1 MRLYIA
7 YKYTNIK
14 NKSELKINLEHI
26 TQILESVG
34 NTTFLLNRDAR
45 AWGKKHVSTLKNI
58 YTIIKNIF
66 ISDAIFAY
74 ITSDVLSKGIIF
86 EFLFG
91 KLVGKRII
99 VAVEKKI
106 KTKNKYLL
114 GLASEVI
121 EFDGMKN
128 LETKLVQ
135 IS

>member
-26 TQILESVG
+26 VQILENSG
-34 NTTFLLNRDAR
+34 HTTFLLNRDAK

-58 YTIIKNIF
+58 YTIVKNI
-66 ISDAIFAY
+66 ITSDAIFSY
-74 ITSDVLSKGIIF
+74 INSDVLSKGMIF

-91 KLVGKRII
+91 KMVGKRII
-99 VAVEKKI
+99 LAIEKKL
-106 KTKNKYLL
+106 KAENEFFYK
-114 GLASEVI
+114 LANTTI
-121 EFDGMKN
+121 TFDNMKD
-128 LETKLVQ
+128 LETKLVK

>member
-14 NKSELKINLEHI
+14 NKSELKINLEHV
-26 TQILESVG
+26 TQILENAG

-58 YTIIKNIF
+58 YTIMKNIV

-74 ITSDVLSKGIIF
+74 INSEVLSKGIIF
-86 EFLFG
+86 EFIFG
-91 KLVGKRII
+91 KLIGKKII
-99 VAVEKKI
+99 AAVEKKV
-106 KTKNKYLL
+106 KTKNKNLL
-114 GLASEVI
+114 NLASKI
-121 EFDGMKN
+121 IDFDGMKD
-128 LETKLVQ
+128 LETKLVK